1 MQIKKMKKSAEICQE
16 QKIGIRNRFK
26 GNRYKNVKERKS
38 QNSNFLYNI
47 KMGEKALTFDNI
59 VDNKKNFMLL
69 NKQLLLI

>member
-1 MQIKKMKKSAEICQE
+1 MQIKKMKKSAEIRQE

-26 GNRYKNVKERKS
+26 GNRYKNVKEIKS

-47 KMGEKALTFDNI
+47 KMGEKTLTFDNI